1 MRLPKYFPLIL
12 LVTVAFCTVSLA
24 QETDEQPANTV
35 NQPDFRA
42 TALRQLGLTREQLQR
57 IRRLNQERKPRVD
70 AAQMRFRRAN
80 RALDEAIYS
89 DTATDTEIEERL
101 KEFQLAQADLAKL
114 RFMGELG
121 VRRVLTPEQL
131 TRFRNLRQRFEQ
143 ARTNAALKKDAP
155 VPVVR
160 PNGGGVL
167 DTRFVKAPPKKP

>member
-1 MRLPKYFPLIL
+1 MRLLKYFPLIL
-12 LVTVAFCTVSLA
+12 LVSVAFCTVSLA

-35 NQPDFRA
+35 NQNDFRA
-42 TALRQLGLTREQLQR
+42 TALRQLGLTRQQLQQ

-89 DTATDTEIEERL
+89 DTATDAEIEERL

-143 ARTNAALKKDAP
+143 ARTNAANKTDARP
-155 VPVVR
+155 AGVR
-160 PNGGGVL
+160 PNASGTP
-167 DTRFVKAPPKKP
+167 DARFVTAPPRKP